1 MHKQR
6 RFVIFDRCKKFSKK
20 LLHDSEPLIICLSLR
35 GNNDEGRLKSR
46 LKEVAKAAH
55 PELRCRVVVKKF
67 GTRVFCPLNWTKS
80 AGYKQI
86 FRCENTCCSLKIELC
101 D

>member
-1 MHKQR
+1 M
-6 RFVIFDRCKKFSKK
+6 IFKHCEKNLKK

-55 PELRCRVVVKKF
+55 PKLRCRVVVKRF

-80 AGYKQI
+80 VG
-86 FRCENTCCSLKIELC
+86 
-101 D
+101 